1 MRQAG
6 VRRFIPD
13 LRALSDPSRINR
25 RCKMDLDVKTPR
37 TVAALEKLRKILLE
51 ATKQSLK
58 RKSDM
63 MLNKSDYIL
72 LTKDEVLSLIAL
84 GEEISTATMQDI
96 MNELSIKQ

>member
-1 MRQAG
+1 
-6 VRRFIPD
+6 
-13 LRALSDPSRINR
+13 
-25 RCKMDLDVKTPR
+25 MDLDVKTPR
-37 TVAALEKLRKILLE
+37 TVAALEKLRKTLLE